1 MKKISI
7 AIKQVHCGIRYVPNS
22 SWLIL
27 VVAIAL
33 GMIGYLFTQM
43 KEVGTALQNI
53 GASMAAAAVFYF
65 FLNFLP
71 ESRQFYQEAYKL
83 ADMYRKLQLLIQ
95 SLDVLFI
102 YPYKRV
108 NDVDDKYIEKI
119 SAEDFFQSMD
129 LENALE
135 KFDFYKEPSEVH
147 DFSQEGKD
155 LGVISFKDYSSDC
168 WTRIDDYAHSVLS
181 ESGNLNLN
189 KLNHSIRFLI
199 SESAVRVF
207 FHYQN
212 VAYIPYKCALYHTD
226 RDGNKNMKTVN
237 MIIELHKMGDEIYNR
252 LKQDTRFTVYPV
264 SPFKK

>member
-1 MKKISI
+1 M
-7 AIKQVHCGIRYVPNS
+7 PNS

-83 ADMYRKLQLLIQ
+83 ADMYRKLQLLIRW
-95 SLDVLFI
+95 LD
-102 YPYKRV
+102 
-108 NDVDDKYIEKI
+108 
-119 SAEDFFQSMD
+119 DFFIFPYQKITGVKDEDIGKMTVEEFFMSKN
-129 LENALE
+129 LEEALRE
-135 KFDFYKEPSEVH
+135 FDFYKEPSEVH

-252 LKQDTRFTVYPV
+252 LKQDIRFQVYPI
-264 SPFKK
+264 SQFKK

>member
-1 MKKISI
+1 MKSSKVINQI
-7 AIKQVHCGIRYVPNS
+7 RCALRYVS
-22 SWLIL
+22 VASWGML
-27 VVAIAL
+27 VVALIL
-33 GMIGYLFTQM
+33 GMLGYLLTQI
-43 KEVGTALQNI
+43 EAAGIALQNI
-53 GASMAAAAVFYF
+53 GASMAAAAVFYS

-71 ESRQFYQEAYKL
+71 EVRNSYQDAYKV
-83 ADMYRKLQLLIQ
+83 ADIYRELQLLIQ

-108 NDVDDKYIEKI
+108 NGVDDKYIEKI
-119 SAEDFFQSMD
+119 SAEAFFQSMD

-147 DFSQEGKD
+147 DFSQESKD

>member
-7 AIKQVHCGIRYVPNS
+7 AIKQLHCGIRYVPNS

-43 KEVGTALQNI
+43 KEVGAALQNI

-119 SAEDFFQSMD
+119 SAE
-129 LENALE
+129 
-135 KFDFYKEPSEVH
+135 V
-147 DFSQEGKD
+147 FSSQW
-155 LGVISFKDYSSDC
+155 ISRMRWK
-168 WTRIDDYAHSVLS
+168 
-181 ESGNLNLN
+181 N
-189 KLNHSIRFLI
+189 LI
-199 SESAVRVF
+199 STKSRQRYMILVKRVK
-207 FHYQN
+207 
-212 VAYIPYKCALYHTD
+212 I
-226 RDGNKNMKTVN
+226 
-237 MIIELHKMGDEIYNR
+237 
-252 LKQDTRFTVYPV
+252 
-264 SPFKK
+264 